1 MMSKGMSS
9 NARAAAEGVADGGG
23 GDIVATIEASS
34 RSTGSCWNEE
44 MVEKYKNKLGDTR
57 RMHWNLK
64 IYVYLLGKFWSVLY
78 RRIFRTS
85 PKCRENI
92 ILIKKWQ

>member
-23 GDIVATIEASS
+23 DDIVATIEASS

-44 MVEKYKNKLGDTR
+44 MVERNKNKLGDTR

-64 IYVYLLGKFWSVLY
+64 IYISL
-78 RRIFRTS
+78 
-85 PKCRENI
+85 ENCGQCYI
-92 ILIKKWQ
+92 EEYSELHRNAEKI